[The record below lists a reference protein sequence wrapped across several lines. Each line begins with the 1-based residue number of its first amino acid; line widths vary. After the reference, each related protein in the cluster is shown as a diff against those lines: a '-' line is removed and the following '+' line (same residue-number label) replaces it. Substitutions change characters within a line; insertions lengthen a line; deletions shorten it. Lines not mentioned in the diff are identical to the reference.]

1 MGLMSFLNN
10 IKASIDDN
18 SSMSVGGVSL
28 LISSFIGFLLGLTMC
43 FVLAYD
49 VTTNGYVKTDLTE
62 LGIFLLC
69 SGGYIAG
76 SGIPKTIVD
85 SRLNAK
91 AKNLNNNA
99 IDEDLNDADKLQ
111 RKQDKN
117 DNEP

>member
-1 MGLMSFLNN
+1 MSFLNN
-10 IKASIDDN
+10 IKASIEDN
-18 SSMSVGGVSL
+18 SSMRVGGVSL
-28 LISSFIGFLLGLTMC
+28 LISSFLGFLLGLTMC

-62 LGIFLLC
+62 LGIFLIC
-69 SGGYIAG
+69 SGGYIVG

-99 IDEDLNDADKLQ
+99 IDKDLNDAEKLQ

-117 DNEP
+117 YNEP